1 MRPRKPLP
9 LAQLPA
15 ELREAVRR
23 RYWSMMGVRYAPD
36 TGIERADLTAAPWPK
51 IEAAN
56 RYWSRAESMGEAL
69 PIGAP
74 DDELVAFAERRA
86 QECARVADHRLPAP
100 ELRALM
106 ANVARR
112 YGLDAPAEE
121 IADGPAIARMLD
133 PLWWRRAVRR
143 ITARDYEG
151 LAIGAGLVHARA
163 GLYCSDAA
171 LRRRI
176 GQNARNAETLERVE
190 IENDAGHRFTLA
202 ELAKRS
208 TANKRIR
215 RGELMVRIAGF
226 EECAKLA
233 GHVAEFVTITCP
245 SRFHSRTHGDGAA
258 NPGYSGATPREA
270 QRYLCGV
277 WSRIRAKLAREGVPV
292 YGFRI
297 AEPHHDGCP
306 HWHLLLFVPA
316 DAPAK
321 LRQVV
326 ARYALADSPTEPGA
340 ARYRVKFE
348 AIDPARGSAAGYVA
362 KYVAKNIDGAYVGDD
377 LFGVPA
383 VESSARVDAWAA
395 TWGIRQ
401 FQQVGGPPVGL
412 WRELRRIPPG
422 HVAAAQSEALQTAW
436 EAAQRRD
443 QTKADAQ
450 DNASAVRV
458 RPARRGHVEADHPA
472 DFAGFVRAWGGPLA
486 KRTAGAFRLLR
497 VWHDAPGRYGEAV
510 GFKPAGIEARY
521 FGRDGLVKRWLW
533 ERVESV
539 RHLWRVV
546 RASIGER
553 ARRVQEAVAAI
564 RAAVRIEPRTR
575 VNNCT
580 DAEAGDLWITSGQGG
595 KRPPNRPGGGG
606 FAVAAGPAP
615 AGMAA

>member
-1 MRPRKPLP
+1 MRARRQEPLRH
-9 LAQLPA
+9 LPA

-23 RYWSMMGVRYAPD
+23 RYWSMMGVGYTPAD
-36 TGIERADLTAAPWPK
+36 GIDRDDLQAAPWAK
-51 IEAAN
+51 IESANAWWDRAA
-56 RYWSRAESMGEAL
+56 ALGESVL
-69 PIGAP
+69 VGAP
-74 DDELVAFAERRA
+74 DDEIIAFAQRRA
-86 QECARVADHRLPAP
+86 DECGRLADRTIAAP
-100 ELRALM
+100 ELRALL

-112 YGLDAPAEE
+112 YRIDPPGEAV
-121 IADGPAIARMLD
+121 ADGGAIARMLD
-133 PLWWRRAVRR
+133 PLWWRRQVRR
-143 ITARDYEG
+143 VNARDYEG
-151 LAIGAGLVHARA
+151 IAVGSGLVHARA

-176 GQNARNAETLERVE
+176 GQNARNAETLARVE
-190 IENDAGHRFTLA
+190 VENDNGHRFTLA

-245 SRFHSRTHGDGAA
+245 SRFHARTHDDGAA
-258 NPGYSGATPREA
+258 NPRYSGATPREA
-270 QRYLCGV
+270 QAYLSKL
-277 WSRIRAKLAREGVPV
+277 WQRIRAKLARDGVAV

-321 LRQVV
+321 LRAIV
-326 ARYALADSPTEPGA
+326 ARYALADSPDEPGA
-340 ARYRVKFE
+340 DRYRVKFE
-348 AIDPARGSAAGYVA
+348 AIDPAKGSAAGYVA

-395 TWGIRQ
+395 TWGVRQ
-401 FQQVGGPPVGL
+401 FQQIGGPPVGL
-412 WRELRRIPPG
+412 WRELRRIPPE
-422 HVAAAQSEALQTAW
+422 HVAAAQSEALQAAW

-443 QTKADAQ
+443 SMKADSA

-458 RPARRGHVEADHPA
+458 RPGRRGHVEADHPA
-472 DFAGFVRAWGGPLA
+472 DFAGFVRAWGGPIA
-486 KRTAGAFRLLR
+486 RRAAGAFKLLR
-497 VWHDAPGRYGEAV
+497 VWHDEPGRYGEAL
-510 GFKPAGIEARY
+510 GFKAAGVEARY

-539 RHLWRVV
+539 RYLWRVV
-546 RASIGER
+546 RAAIGER
-553 ARRVQEAVAAI
+553 AKRAQEFVAAI

-580 DAEAGDLWITSGQGG
+580 GDQAPGLWITPEQGG
-595 KRPPNRPGGGG
+595 QAPPMRAGGDG
-606 FAVAAGPAP
+606 FAVAAGPGP
-615 AGMAA
+615 A